1 MHMQPI
7 FSSFM
12 VFGGN
17 ISESLFERGLCLPSG
32 SNMLEEDF
40 YRVVTKIKNIFEK

>member
-1 MHMQPI
+1 MQPI

-12 VFGGN
+12 AFGGD

-40 YRVVTKIKNIFEK
+40 YRVVTKIKYIFEK